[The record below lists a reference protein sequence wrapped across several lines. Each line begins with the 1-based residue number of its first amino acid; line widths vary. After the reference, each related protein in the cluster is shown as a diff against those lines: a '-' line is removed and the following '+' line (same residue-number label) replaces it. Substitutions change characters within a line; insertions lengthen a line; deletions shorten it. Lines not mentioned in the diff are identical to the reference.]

1 MFRVVTIVMFGLML
15 MAVVVQ
21 YNDPD
26 GWLWMLIYGYAVAVT
41 WMALRQKY
49 TYLSVLG
56 GVGYLGGFFYLM
68 PESFDGW
75 YTNEIARE
83 ALGLLITA
91 IWMVVLSAKLYRN
104 LPDDEAAETDSAEIS

>member
-1 MFRVVTIVMFGLML
+1 VFRFITIIMFVLML
-15 MAVVVQ
+15 MAVAVQ

-41 WMALRQKY
+41 WMALRKKY
-49 TYLSVLG
+49 TYFSVVG
-56 GVGYLGGFFYLM
+56 VVGYLGGFFYLM

-104 LPDDEAAETDSAEIS
+104 LPDDETAEAQSPDAP